1 MTTAPTVNYAK
12 SGDVSVAYLVAGE
25 SGPDL
30 VLVPGW
36 ASNVEYLW
44 NEPLSMPWLRR
55 LASFCRLIMLDR
67 RGTGLSD
74 RVGGLPSVEE
84 RMDDVRA
91 VMDAVGSER
100 AVLFGISEGG
110 PMCITFAATYPERTA
125 ALILY
130 GSFARLLAG
139 DDYPMGIAPEAFEP
153 FEKRITEKWGTG
165 VSLRAFVPS
174 LAGDEAVV
182 AAWGRLERLSVSPAG
197 IRAMLNIAVATDVR
211 HILPVLRVPTLVL
224 HSEGDRPVPIALGRY
239 IAEHIPG
246 ARFVALP
253 GVDHAPAGANAQGL
267 LDEVE
272 EFVTGVRHGPEA
284 DRVLAT
290 VMLADI
296 VGSTAL
302 AAELGDRAWRDRL
315 EAYYALV
322 RQALA
327 RFRGRELDTAGDGLL
342 AAFDGPARA
351 VRCACSVVREVRR
364 LSLEVRVGLHTGEC
378 EIIGEK
384 LSGIA
389 VHTGARV
396 ASLAGTG
403 EVLVSGTVKDLVAGS
418 GIAFDDRGVQTL
430 KGVPGEWRLYAVAS
444 A

>member
-67 RGTGLSD
+67 RGTGLFD

-110 PMCITFAATYPERTA
+110 PMCITFAATYPGRTA

-130 GSFARLLAG
+130 GSFARLL
-139 DDYPMGIAPEAFEP
+139 
-153 FEKRITEKWGTG
+153 
-165 VSLRAFVPS
+165 V
-174 LAGDEAVV
+174 GDEAVV

-211 HILPVLRVPTLVL
+211 HILPVVRVPTLVL

-246 ARFVALP
+246 ARGALRLQR
-253 GVDHAPAGANAQGL
+253 GARSAP
-267 LDEVE
+267 
-272 EFVTGVRHGPEA
+272 
-284 DRVLAT
+284 
-290 VMLADI
+290 
-296 VGSTAL
+296 
-302 AAELGDRAWRDRL
+302 AELGSARRAAHGRMRDHRR
-315 EAYYALV
+315 EAERHRGAHGRARRVARRNRRSASLRHGQGSGRGLGHRV
-322 RQALA
+322 RRPRRADPERRA
-327 RFRGRELDTAGDGLL
+327 GRVAPVRRRFGLGESIPL
-342 AAFDGPARA
+342 FDGDEP
-351 VRCACSVVREVRR
+351 
-364 LSLEVRVGLHTGEC
+364 
-378 EIIGEK
+378 
-384 LSGIA
+384 
-389 VHTGARV
+389 
-396 ASLAGTG
+396 
-403 EVLVSGTVKDLVAGS
+403 
-418 GIAFDDRGVQTL
+418 
-430 KGVPGEWRLYAVAS
+430 
-444 A
+444 

>member
-246 ARFVALP
+246 ARGALRLQR
-253 GVDHAPAGANAQGL
+253 GARSAPAEPGSARRAAHGRMRDHRREAERHRGAHGRARRVARRDRRSASL
-267 LDEVE
+267 
-272 EFVTGVRHGPEA
+272 RHGQGSGGGLGHRVRRPRRADPERRA
-284 DRVLAT
+284 GRVAP
-290 VMLADI
+290 VRRRF
-296 VGSTAL
+296 G
-302 AAELGDRAWRDRL
+302 LGESIPL
-315 EAYYALV
+315 
-322 RQALA
+322 
-327 RFRGRELDTAGDGLL
+327 
-342 AAFDGPARA
+342 FDGDEP
-351 VRCACSVVREVRR
+351 
-364 LSLEVRVGLHTGEC
+364 
-378 EIIGEK
+378 
-384 LSGIA
+384 
-389 VHTGARV
+389 
-396 ASLAGTG
+396 
-403 EVLVSGTVKDLVAGS
+403 
-418 GIAFDDRGVQTL
+418 
-430 KGVPGEWRLYAVAS
+430 
-444 A
+444 

>member
-1 MTTAPTVNYAK
+1 VSTMPTVKYAK
-12 SGDVSVAYLVAGE
+12 SGEVSVAYLVAGDA
-25 SGPDL
+25 GPDL

-91 VMDAVGSER
+91 VMDAVGSQR
-100 AVLFGISEGG
+100 AVLFGLGEGG
-110 PMCITFAATYPERTA
+110 PMCVTFAATYPERTS
-125 ALILY
+125 ALILS
-130 GSFARLLAG
+130 GTFARLLAG
-139 DDYPMGIAPEAFEP
+139 DGYPPGIAPEAFEA
-153 FEKRITEKWGTG
+153 FETRVYERWGTG
-165 VSLRAFVPS
+165 DSLRAMAPS
-174 LAGDEAVV
+174 LIQDD
-182 AAWGRLERLSVSPAG
+182 AACASWARLERLSVSPAG
-197 IRAMLNIAVATDVR
+197 ARTLLRTAVATDVR
-211 HILPVLRVPTLVL
+211 HILPAVRVPTLVL
-224 HSEGDRPVPIALGRY
+224 HAEGDRPVPIALGRY
-239 IAEHIPG
+239 VAERIPG

-253 GVDHAPAGANAQGL
+253 GADHALVAGTADAVLN
-267 LDEVE
+267 EVE
-272 EFVTGVRHGPEA
+272 EFVTGVRHGPEP

-296 VGSTAL
+296 VESTAR
-302 AAELGDRAWRDRL
+302 AAALGDRAWRDRL
-315 EAYYALV
+315 AAYYALV
-322 RQALA
+322 REALA

-351 VRCACSVVREVRR
+351 VHCACSVVREVRR
-364 LSLEVRVGLHTGEC
+364 LNLEVRVGLHTGEC

-403 EVLVSGTVKDLVAGS
+403 EVLVSRTVKDLVAGS
-418 GIAFDDRGVQTL
+418 GIAFDDRGVQKL

>member
-1 MTTAPTVNYAK
+1 MTTAPTVKYAK
-12 SGDVSVAYLVAGE
+12 SGDVSVAYLVAGNA
-25 SGPDL
+25 GPDL

-36 ASNVEYLW
+36 ASNVEFLW
-44 NEPLSMPWLRR
+44 NEPLAMPWLRR
-55 LASFCRLIMLDR
+55 LASFSRLIMLDR
-67 RGTGLSD
+67 RGAGLSD

-91 VMDAVGSER
+91 VMDAVGSQQ

-110 PMCITFAATYPERTA
+110 PMCITFAATYPERTS

-130 GSFARLLAG
+130 GTFARLLSA
-139 DDYPMGIAPEAFEP
+139 DDYPVGVAPETFEP
-153 FEKRITEKWGTG
+153 FEKRVYERWGTG

-174 LAGDEAVV
+174 MADDEAVR
-182 AAWGRLERLSVSPAG
+182 AAWARLERLSVSPAG
-197 IRAMLNIAVATDVR
+197 IRALLKIAVATDVR
-211 HILPVLRVPTLVL
+211 HILPVVRVPTLVL
-224 HSEGDRPVPIALGRY
+224 HAEGDLPIPIALGRY
-239 IAEHIPG
+239 IAERIPG

-253 GVDHAPAGANAQGL
+253 GADHAMVGHNADRL

-272 EFVTGVRHGPEA
+272 EFVTGVRHGPEP

-296 VGSTAL
+296 VESTAL

-322 RQALA
+322 REALA
-327 RFRGRELDTAGDGLL
+327 RFRGRELDTAGDGFL

-351 VRCACSVVREVRR
+351 VRCACAVVREVRR
-364 LSLEVRVGLHTGEC
+364 LNLEVRVGLHTGEC
-378 EIIGEK
+378 EIMGEK

-396 ASLAGTG
+396 AALAASG

-418 GIAFDDRGVQTL
+418 GITFDDRGVQTL

>member
-1 MTTAPTVNYAK
+1 MTTIPTVKYAK
-12 SGDVSVAYLVAGE
+12 SGDVSVAYMVAGDA
-25 SGPDL
+25 GPDL

-36 ASNVEYLW
+36 ASHVEYLW
-44 NEPLSMPWLRR
+44 NDPLTMPWLRR
-55 LASFCRLIMLDR
+55 LASFSRLIMLDR

-100 AVLFGISEGG
+100 AVLFGVSEGG
-110 PMCITFAATYPERTA
+110 SLCITFAATYPERTS

-130 GSFARLLAG
+130 GTFARLLAA
-139 DDYPMGIAPEAFEP
+139 DDYPVGFPPEELEKFESLMS
-153 FEKRITEKWGTG
+153 EHWGTG

-174 LAGDEAVV
+174 MAEDAAVL
-182 AAWGRLERLSVSPAG
+182 AAWARLERLSVSPAG
-197 IRAMLNIAVATDVR
+197 MRSLLRISAATDVR
-211 HILPVLRVPTLVL
+211 HILHVVRVPTLVL
-224 HSEGDRPVPIALGRY
+224 HSEGDLPVPIALGRY

-253 GVDHAPAGANAQGL
+253 GIDHAPVGANAEPL

-272 EFVTGVRHGPEA
+272 EFVTGVRRGPEP

-296 VGSTAL
+296 VGSTER
-302 AAELGDRAWRDRL
+302 AAALGDRAWRDRL
-315 EAYYALV
+315 QAYYALV
-322 RQALA
+322 REALA
-327 RFRGRELDTAGDGLL
+327 RFRGRELDTAGDGFL

-351 VRCACSVVREVRR
+351 VRCACAVVRDVRR
-364 LSLEVRVGLHTGEC
+364 LDLEVRVGLHTGEC
-378 EIIGEK
+378 EILGEK

-396 ASLAGTG
+396 AALAGSG
-403 EVLVSGTVKDLVAGS
+403 EVLVSETVKDLVAGS
-418 GIAFDDRGVQTL
+418 GIAFEDRGMQIL
-430 KGVPGEWRLYAVAS
+430 KGVPGKWHLYAVAS